1 MMSDRSIKNVLKVK
15 LQCHIMILGNLTK
28 LLSVSW
34 EKLTVFIV
42 HILPL
47 AFFAEQWM
55 AESPEFMLE
64 QIGLAVLWKNPH
76 LITYGLPLF

>member
-1 MMSDRSIKNVLKVK
+1 MFYNNPSKFDKAVFCLM
-15 LQCHIMILGNLTK
+15 G
-28 LLSVSW
+28 
-34 EKLTVFIV
+34 KLTVFIV
-42 HILPL
+42 DILPL
-47 AFFAEQWM
+47 FAEQWM